1 MPTKSKNERSVKEL
15 RELDDNSKLPADKK
29 IKYQVTNR
37 QLTVNVE
44 VQRKHIKPPQV
55 ADLFLNE
62 EEQAVLDKLFFYT
75 KEKGGKR

>member
-1 MPTKSKNERSVKEL
+1 MEEL

-55 ADLFLNE
+55 ADLFPNE
-62 EEQAVLDKLFFYT
+62 EEQAVLDKLSFFYI